1 MVIAFVLIDI
11 VPSKEHAVYNELS
24 DVKEIVELHP
34 LVGDY
39 DIIAK
44 IEADDLDVL
53 ARIVVD
59 KIRSIPGVIE
69 TKTLAGITL
78 STAKNRCNG

>member
-11 VPSKEHAVYNELS
+11 LPSKERAVYNELTE
-24 DVKEIVELHP
+24 VKEIVELHP

-44 IEADDLDVL
+44 VEADDLDVL
-53 ARIVVD
+53 ARIVID
-59 KIRSIPGVIE
+59 KIRSIPGVID
-69 TKTLAGITL
+69 TKTLAGINL
-78 STAKNRCNG
+78 SMPNNRCK

>member
-11 VPSKEHAVYNELS
+11 LPSKERAVYGELS
-24 DVKEIVELHP
+24 EVKEIVELHP

-44 IEADDLDVL
+44 VEADDLDVL
-53 ARIVVD
+53 ARIVID
-59 KIRSIPGVIE
+59 KIRSIPGVID
-69 TKTLAGITL
+69 TKTLAGINL
-78 STAKNRCNG
+78 SMPTNRCN

>member
-1 MVIAFVLIDI
+1 MVIAYVLIDI
-11 VPSKEHAVYNELS
+11 VPSKERAVYNDLS
-24 DVKEIVELHP
+24 EVKEIVELHP

-53 ARIVVD
+53 ARIVID
-59 KIRSIPGVIE
+59 KIRSIPGVID
-69 TKTLAGITL
+69 TKTLTGINL
-78 STAKNRCNG
+78 LMPKNRCN